1 MCSLPDPR
9 LGVYKLAHPSESGD
23 LTMVYIQSGARYT
36 LFNVKA
42 PGSCLDLSGDDNRS
56 STSDVAFVYCFAQ
69 LTLAVIGFPLH
80 NGANQQV
87 VVICILQ

>member
-1 MCSLPDPR
+1 
-9 LGVYKLAHPSESGD
+9 
-23 LTMVYIQSGARYT
+23 MVYIQSGARYT

-56 STSDVAFVYCFAQ
+56 STSDVAFVYRFAQ